1 MVKITL
7 ITSNPKVVDIV
18 PETMTVREF
27 LEKHEVNYGMSST
40 SIDGV
45 PLQAGGMDMS
55 MMEHRIEDRTVITC
69 LPNKDN
75 GAQAIVVG
83 SSCVVKS
90 TLTPAEIKRIK
101 KFHPEALVMEDEDG
115 DPVFA
120 IDIDETMPG
129 SINSNG
135 ACFGSATSTDGKAT
149 ITVVL
154 DPAAGENTEQLVYER
169 LGRALMYLR
178 DMEEQIHEV
187 LPDLDNEERD
197 IRSMI
202 IRM

>member
-7 ITSNPKVVDIV
+7 ITGSAKEVDIV

-27 LEKHEVNYGMSST
+27 LEKHDVNYALSST
-40 SIDGV
+40 SIDGIA
-45 PLQAGGMDMS
+45 LQNGAMDKS
-55 MMEHRIEDRTVITC
+55 FAEHSIADRAIVTC

-83 SSCVVKS
+83 SSCVIKS

-101 KFHPEALVMEDEDG
+101 KFHPEALSMEDENG

-120 IDIDETMPG
+120 IDIDERIPG
-129 SINSNG
+129 SINNNG
-135 ACFGSATSTDGKAT
+135 ACFGNATSADGKAT

-154 DPAAGENTEQLVYER
+154 DPTAENNVELVYEKI
-169 LGRALMYLR
+169 GRALMYLK
-178 DMEEQIHEV
+178 DMEDQLAEV
-187 LPDLDNEERD
+187 LPDLETEERE

-202 IRM
+202 ISM

>member
-7 ITSNPKVVDIV
+7 ITNNPKVVDIV

-27 LEKHEVNYGMSST
+27 LEKHNVNYGLASA

-55 MMEHRIEDRTVITC
+55 FMEHQIEDRAIVTC

-90 TLTPAEIKRIK
+90 TLTPADIKRMK
-101 KFHPEALVMEDEDG
+101 KFHPEALVMDDEDG
-115 DPVFA
+115 EPLFA
-120 IDIDETMPG
+120 IDIDEEMPG
-129 SINSNG
+129 SINNNG

-154 DPAAGENTEQLVYER
+154 DPAAENTEELVYNQ
-169 LGRALMYLR
+169 LGRALMYLKE
-178 DMEEQIHEV
+178 MEHHIAEV
-187 LPDLDNEERD
+187 LPDLDTEERE

-202 IRM
+202 TRL

>member
-7 ITSNPKVVDIV
+7 ITNNPKEIDIV

-27 LEKHEVNYGMSST
+27 LEKHNVNYGLAST

-45 PLQAGGMDMS
+45 PMSSGGMDMTLA
-55 MMEHRIEDRTVITC
+55 EHQITDRAIISC
-69 LPNKDN
+69 LANKDN

-101 KFHPEALVMEDEDG
+101 KFHPEALMMDDEDG
-115 DPVFA
+115 DPIFA
-120 IDIDETMPG
+120 VDIDETMPG
-129 SINSNG
+129 SINNNG
-135 ACFGSATSTDGKAT
+135 ACFGNATSQDGKAT

-154 DPAAGENTEQLVYER
+154 DPAVENTEDLVYDK
-169 LGRALMYLR
+169 LGRALMYLKE
-178 DMEEQIHEV
+178 MEEHIAEI
-187 LPDLDNEERD
+187 LPELDTEERE
-197 IRSMI
+197 IRAMI
-202 IRM
+202 TRI

>member
-7 ITSNPKVVDIV
+7 ITNNPKEVDIV
-18 PETMTVREF
+18 PETMTVRDF
-27 LEKHEVNYGMSST
+27 LDKHNVNYGLAST

-45 PLQAGGMDMS
+45 PLQQGGMDMS
-55 MMEHRIEDRTVITC
+55 FMEHQIGDRAIVTC

-90 TLTPAEIKRIK
+90 TLTPADIKRIK
-101 KFHPEALVMEDEDG
+101 KFHPEALVMDDEDG
-115 DPVFA
+115 EPVFA

-129 SINSNG
+129 SINNNG

-149 ITVVL
+149 ITIVL
-154 DPAAGENTEQLVYER
+154 DPAAENTAELVYER
-169 LGRALMYLR
+169 LGRALMYLKE
-178 DMEEQIHEV
+178 MEEHIAEV
-187 LPDLDNEERD
+187 LPDLDTEERE

-202 IRM
+202 VQM

>member
-7 ITSNPKVVDIV
+7 ITSNPKEVDIV

-27 LEKHEVNYGMSST
+27 LEKHNVNYGMAST

-45 PLQAGGMDMS
+45 PLPAGGMDMS
-55 MMEHRIEDRTVITC
+55 FMEHQIQDRAIVTT

-90 TLTPAEIKRIK
+90 TLTPDDIKRIK
-101 KFHPEALVMEDEDG
+101 KFHPEALVMEDEG
-115 DPVFA
+115 GEPVFA

-129 SINSNG
+129 SINNNG
-135 ACFGSATSTDGKAT
+135 ACFGSATSSDGKAT

-154 DPAAGENTEQLVYER
+154 DPATENTEDLVYER
-169 LGRALMYLR
+169 LGRALMYLK
-178 DMEEQIHEV
+178 DMEEQLAEV
-187 LPDLDNEERD
+187 IPDLDTEERE

-202 IRM
+202 VRM

>member
-7 ITSNPKVVDIV
+7 ITGSAKEVEIV

-27 LEKHEVNYGMSST
+27 LEKHDVNYALSST
-40 SIDGV
+40 SIDGIA
-45 PLQAGGMDMS
+45 LQNGGMDKS
-55 MMEHRIEDRTVITC
+55 FAEHNIADRAIVTC

-83 SSCVVKS
+83 SSCVIKS

-101 KFHPEALVMEDEDG
+101 KFHPEALSMEAENG
-115 DPVFA
+115 EPVFA
-120 IDIDETMPG
+120 IDIDERIPG
-129 SINSNG
+129 SINNNG
-135 ACFGSATSTDGKAT
+135 ACFGNATSADGKAT

-154 DPAAGENTEQLVYER
+154 DPTAENNVELVYEKI
-169 LGRALMYLR
+169 GRALMYLK
-178 DMEEQIHEV
+178 DMEDQLAEV
-187 LPDLDNEERD
+187 LPDLETEERE

-202 IRM
+202 ISM